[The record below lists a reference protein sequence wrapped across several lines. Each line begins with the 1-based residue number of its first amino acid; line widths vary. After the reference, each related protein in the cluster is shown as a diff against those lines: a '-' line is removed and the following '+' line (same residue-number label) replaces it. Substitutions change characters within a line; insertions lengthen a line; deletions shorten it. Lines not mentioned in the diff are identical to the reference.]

1 MTEDIHPY
9 FRKKTPDELLEEIRE
24 STMGKLKLYIGA
36 APGVGKTYKML
47 QDAHDLKREGIDVV
61 IGYVETHNRSETEA
75 QIGDLEQI
83 PLMEIPYKGRIF
95 YELNIEE
102 IIRRSPEV
110 VVVDE
115 LAHTNIRGSKNAKRY
130 MDVDEL
136 LEAGIHVVSAVNIQH
151 LESVHDIIQTLTGVT
166 VRERVPDRFI
176 QKADEVQ
183 LIDASPET
191 LRKRLVDGKIY
202 ASEKIEQSLENFF
215 TSTNLSALR
224 ELALREIADDVDER
238 IERSSGALF
247 DGPVGIHEK
256 ILVCVHYG
264 TTSEKLIR
272 RGYRMANRLNAE
284 LYILNVTDGPREAFS
299 PIKEEKVKQWK
310 ELAEQFN
317 AKFIIEEKNS
327 RKPEVVIID
336 VAKRFFITQILLGQ
350 SARTRWEEIKKGS
363 IVNAIMRKTSNI
375 DIHIVADNR
384 RN

>member
-24 STMGKLKLYIGA
+24 STRGKLKLYIGA

-61 IGYVETHNRSETEA
+61 IGYVETHKRSETEA
-75 QIGDLEQI
+75 QIGELEQI

-136 LEAGIHVVSAVNIQH
+136 LEVGIHVVSAVNIQH

>member
-375 DIHIVADNR
+375 DIHIVADSR
-384 RN
+384 RS